1 MVSETRGAS
10 EAEGTVDRH
19 AVASETRGASE
30 AEGTTDRHAVASEA
44 DLPQE

>member
-1 MVSETRGAS
+1 MIVEEGTVGRHAMVSETRGAS

-19 AVASETRGASE
+19 AVVDETRGKQ
-30 AEGTTDRHAVASEA
+30 A